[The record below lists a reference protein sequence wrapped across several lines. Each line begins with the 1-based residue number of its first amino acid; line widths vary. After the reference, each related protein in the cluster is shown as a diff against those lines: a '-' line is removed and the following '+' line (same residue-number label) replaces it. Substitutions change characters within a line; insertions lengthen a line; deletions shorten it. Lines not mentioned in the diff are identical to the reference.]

1 MGYDL
6 PAAIGACLASNRQE
20 VTCLTGDGSIQM
32 NLQELQ
38 TIIHHRL
45 PVKIFVINNGGYHSI
60 RQTQNNYFAGPP
72 VGIGTDSGD
81 LSFPSMEKLAQTYG
95 YPYYKIANNAQLG
108 KISGILQT
116 EGYCICEILVDQEQ
130 CFEPKSASE
139 KLADGRMVSLP
150 LEDLAPRLPRE
161 DLESILQ
168 WEGGIGI

>member
-1 MGYDL
+1 
-6 PAAIGACLASNRQE
+6 
-20 VTCLTGDGSIQM
+20 
-32 NLQELQ
+32 
-38 TIIHHRL
+38 
-45 PVKIFVINNGGYHSI
+45 
-60 RQTQNNYFAGPP
+60 
-72 VGIGTDSGD
+72 
-81 LSFPSMEKLAQTYG
+81 MEKLAQAYG
-95 YPYYKIANNAQLG
+95 YPYCKIANNAQLG